1 MNAKRSKI
9 RLTAS
14 EMELMSLL
22 WDHGPLSIAEAHK
35 LFPKYGSP
43 IGYPTMQTRLNR
55 LVDKNLARRMGIR
68 PARYESG
75 VSNSDVAT
83 GHLDELLEKLSCESV
98 APLVSHL
105 ISERPL
111 TSGEIDELR
120 ELLEKAERDAERRGG
135 AE

>member
-1 MNAKRSKI
+1 
-9 RLTAS
+9 
-14 EMELMSLL
+14 MSLL
-22 WDHGPLSIAEAHK
+22 WDHGPLTIAEAHK
-35 LFPKYGSP
+35 LFPQYGRP

-55 LVDKNLARRMGIR
+55 LVDKKLSLRTDDR
-68 PARYESG
+68 PARYAAG

-111 TSGEIDELR
+111 TSAEIDELR
-120 ELLEKAERDAERRGG
+120 VLLAKAERDAEQRGG
-135 AE
+135 TTR